1 MRNRAEIT
9 SQQIVILIIVI
20 ASFAV
25 LLFFLFRLNL
35 GETTD
40 EEICHNSVLTR
51 GSAVVAADAL
61 PLDCHRKY
69 ICINNGGDCKG
80 LTNPEII
87 EVNTLDETYKFLAE
101 QMATCWWMFGEGRVN
116 YIGGD
121 KSHNNYCSICS
132 QIYFDKSLED
142 IRDEEGDFIF
152 EYGKISKEEFFKYLE
167 KTKIDD
173 SNNYLQ
179 YMFGVNEVKDIK
191 DEALKAN
198 DESTFGEIELGKHY
212 FVVMGITSEVS
223 LWEWVG
229 IGSGIGG
236 GFVVAGSIAAAV
248 GLLSNPVGWVT
259 GIVLIGSGAAA
270 GAGWSSVADL
280 QSPEISIITVNGR
293 GVKNTFI
300 APTIIEV
307 DSDKFKFLNCKKI
320 LTLA

>member
-1 MRNRAEIT
+1 
-9 SQQIVILIIVI
+9 
-20 ASFAV
+20 
-25 LLFFLFRLNL
+25 
-35 GETTD
+35 
-40 EEICHNSVLTR
+40 
-51 GSAVVAADAL
+51 
-61 PLDCHRKY
+61 
-69 ICINNGGDCKG
+69 
-80 LTNPEII
+80 
-87 EVNTLDETYKFLAE
+87 
-101 QMATCWWMFGEGRVN
+101 
-116 YIGGD
+116 
-121 KSHNNYCSICS
+121 
-132 QIYFDKSLED
+132 
-142 IRDEEGDFIF
+142 
-152 EYGKISKEEFFKYLE
+152 
-167 KTKIDD
+167 
-173 SNNYLQ
+173 
-179 YMFGVNEVKDIK
+179 
-191 DEALKAN
+191 LKAN